1 MNKMNWRNSIAILAL
16 GLSSTFTFAQKGE
29 KKDIVL
35 LIKNK
40 ETDEVISKVTVSVVK
55 YNQNYFSNEEGI
67 VKFELVKPP
76 KITLSHPDFKDVVL
90 KNIAL
95 TQIKH

>member
-1 MNKMNWRNSIAILAL
+1 M
-16 GLSSTFTFAQKGE
+16 
-29 KKDIVL
+29 

-67 VKFELVKPP
+67 VKFELVKPS

-90 KNIAL
+90 QS
-95 TQIKH
+95 TQIKETPFVVYLQPFSRDRRGNYYQ

>member
-1 MNKMNWRNSIAILAL
+1 LLLI
-16 GLSSTFTFAQKGE
+16 STFTFAQKGE

-35 LIKNK
+35 VIKNK

-67 VKFELVKPP
+67 VKFELVKPS
-76 KITLSHPDFKDVVL
+76 KISLSHPDFKDVVL
-90 KNIAL
+90 QS
-95 TQIKH
+95 TTIKKQPLPAG